1 MHAINQNTAL
11 ESKLLASRFLEQ
23 ALLITILAHAAAMLS
38 MALLLLPGMPGGS
51 NDLAARVAYVA
62 SHPWLWRLG
71 WLPWHLTALSDL
83 LIAVAL
89 LRTAWIPR
97 IPAILVMIT
106 TLAAI
111 LIEQPGEV
119 SWITQGVALAQTSLQ
134 NGNLTPYLQYESHIY
149 LQIAA
154 WAATLYTITA
164 CIWTWCFARAKVW
177 HPRLLWLSG
186 ITWGLLMAVSVGPLL
201 PEPFRPG
208 AAIIAAGNA
217 IGFVLMLVWFCVTTE
232 LVLRRSRPNSQFGR
246 MSLWVHPRHHLVGQV
261 FNTLANSRLARAFG
275 EWLPPVAFVSNI
287 TNVLYVNYLI
297 EAERLAPLVP
307 WGLEL
312 QRLGPDRKYA
322 LFTHLTY
329 QHGHFGPALLG
340 PFRRFMP
347 SPVQSNWRIYVRDPQ
362 TTLSGIY
369 FVTTAISQTVP
380 ALLARLLSEGI
391 PMHVVKQG
399 AVTANPDGSFDGY
412 LDPGAGSA
420 PDLLMSLRP
429 SPHPALV
436 SPWSSCFNSFDEMLA
451 YAVPQDRAMSSQ
463 RWYNRVTRQ
472 EIQLGIPLDAC
483 EPLIGTVV
491 SKAADSIVGDAQPLC
506 FRVAQVTLRFTGEQH
521 DYKNGH

>member
-1 MHAINQNTAL
+1 
-11 ESKLLASRFLEQ
+11 
-23 ALLITILAHAAAMLS
+23 MLS

-62 SHPWLWRLG
+62 SNPWLWRLG

-83 LIAVAL
+83 LIAIALLLIAIAL

-97 IPAILVMIT
+97 IDAILVMIT

-134 NGNLTPYLQYESHIY
+134 NGNLASYLQYESHMY

-164 CIWTWCFARAKVW
+164 CIWTWCFARAKIW

-201 PEPFRPG
+201 PEAYRPG
-208 AAIIAAGNA
+208 AAIVAAGNA
-217 IGFVLMLVWFCVTTE
+217 IGFVLMLVWFSVVTE
-232 LVLRRSRPNSQFGR
+232 LVLRRSRPNSHFGR
-246 MSLWVHPRHHLVGQV
+246 MALWVHPGHDLVGQ
-261 FNTLANSRLARAFG
+261 FLNALANSRLARAFG

-297 EAERLAPLVP
+297 ETERLEALVP

-312 QRLGPDRKYA
+312 QHLGPDGKYA

-347 SPVQSNWRIYVRDPQ
+347 SPIQSNWRIYVRDPQ

-380 ALLARLLSEGI
+380 ALFARLLSQGS
-391 PMHVVKQG
+391 PMHVVHKG
-399 AVTANPDGSFDGY
+399 AVTANRDRSFDGY
-412 LDPGAGSA
+412 LDPGAVSA
-420 PDLLMSLRP
+420 PDLVMSLHP
-429 SPHPALV
+429 SPRSALE
-436 SPWSSCFNSFDEMLA
+436 SPWSSCFNSFD
-451 YAVPQDRAMSSQ
+451 
-463 RWYNRVTRQ
+463 
-472 EIQLGIPLDAC
+472 
-483 EPLIGTVV
+483 
-491 SKAADSIVGDAQPLC
+491 
-506 FRVAQVTLRFTGEQH
+506 
-521 DYKNGH
+521 